1 MALKKISY
9 ILTMQIFQMD
19 LYAICQA
26 ILDSLYY
33 LLVSCKR
40 KTCPSNGWQ
49 RQIDVHSAL
58 DEKESAV

>member
-1 MALKKISY
+1 MEC
-9 ILTMQIFQMD
+9 FQMD